1 MDGLSSLRNSQT
13 TVASSTVG
21 TTARADWTKPLIET
35 LSKLDPDKA
44 AALKSKVRE
53 ADGIVHRIQ
62 AYRQGGN
69 VDIPAAAQHKVDWI
83 TARLEALQP
92 GEDGKPKATARELR
106 QLSLELAD
114 ATKAYA
120 AAEGSQSSYRTLPT
134 VAEIVATAKAA
145 LEKRNGSDAKASSTV
160 QIDTGGAF
168 AGDARKAK
176 DMLQD
181 LVDTARAGLKFYSL
195 SRRDLSEANKALHE
209 TTAVLSVLP
218 SISANKLSGY
228 NFLA

>member
-13 TVASSTVG
+13 TVTNSTLV
-21 TTARADWTKPLIET
+21 TTSRANWTKPLLDT

-44 AALKSKVRE
+44 SALKSKVRE

-106 QLSLELAD
+106 ELSLELAD

-120 AAEGSQSSYRTLPT
+120 AAEGSQTSYRTLPT
-134 VAEIVATAKAA
+134 VAEIVASAKAA
-145 LEKRNGSDAKASSTV
+145 LEKRNGTGAKDSSAV
-160 QIDTGGAF
+160 QIETSGGF

-195 SRRDLSEANKALHE
+195 SRRDVTEADKALRE

-228 NFLA
+228 SFLA